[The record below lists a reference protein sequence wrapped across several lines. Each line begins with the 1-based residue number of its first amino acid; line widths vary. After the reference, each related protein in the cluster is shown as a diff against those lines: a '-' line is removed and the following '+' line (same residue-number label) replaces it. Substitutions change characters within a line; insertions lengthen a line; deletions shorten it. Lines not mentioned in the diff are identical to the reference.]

1 MYYLFEYLCAKFARC
16 KTDVKLLTIKFCSYA
31 EKLYFCRKIKLDE

>member
-1 MYYLFEYLCAKFARC
+1 MYCLFEYLCAKFARC